1 MCIVGILL
9 ISSQWRSTRK
19 YHPVER
25 IRQGDPLSP
34 YLFILCTE
42 VLSSLCRKA
51 QLQGEVVGTKVNRNS
66 PTINHLLFV
75 DDTMYFSRT
84 DQRSCA
90 ALLEILRK
98 YENTSGQSINLAK
111 SSITFSSKTPDEAKY
126 LRLPKHFGR
135 RKRDIFAALVDRLRQ
150 KAHSWTS
157 RFLSGA
163 GKLVLLKSVLAAM
176 PVYSMSCFKLPHS
189 LVKQL
194 QSVLTRFWWDLSPEV
209 RMMCWV
215 SWEKLAVPKN
225 VGGLDFRELAQC

>member
-1 MCIVGILL
+1 M
-9 ISSQWRSTRK
+9 
-19 YHPVER
+19 R
-25 IRQGDPLSP
+25 I
-34 YLFILCTE
+34 
-42 VLSSLCRKA
+42 
-51 QLQGEVVGTKVNRNS
+51 KVTRNS
-66 PTINHLLFV
+66 PTINHLLFA

-98 YENTSGQSINLAK
+98 YETASGQSINLAK
-111 SSITFSSKTPDEAKY
+111 SSITFSSKTPDEAKRRIREQFRIHNEGGVGKY

-225 VGGLDFRELAQC
+225 VGDLIFESSLNVESIGNDNAWSSFLLD